1 MFVDNEL
8 SVDFDEG
15 KTQSFFYSSIFLPK
29 NVKILNIAVILS
41 KYTKVY
47 NKIIVF
53 CVMYSVHISL
63 SGASELVNRIGK
75 VNSKLSFLCK

>member
-15 KTQSFFYSSIFLPK
+15 KTQSFFYSSIFSLK

-41 KYTKVY
+41 KYT
-47 NKIIVF
+47 
-53 CVMYSVHISL
+53 
-63 SGASELVNRIGK
+63 
-75 VNSKLSFLCK
+75 NSIQ